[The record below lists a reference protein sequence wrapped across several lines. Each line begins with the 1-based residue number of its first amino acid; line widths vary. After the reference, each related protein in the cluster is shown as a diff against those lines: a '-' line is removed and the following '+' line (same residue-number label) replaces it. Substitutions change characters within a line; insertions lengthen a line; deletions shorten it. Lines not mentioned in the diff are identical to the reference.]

1 MIATSET
8 YKNLLKNPLHR
19 KEVRLNI
26 AGVIYMEADILS
38 ASMPRSGIFST
49 FDIGNCVSREL
60 DISIIP
66 KSDIPRNAQIRV
78 FVRLVAGNEVSEWI
92 PQGTFFI
99 RTRAK
104 DAATGALTI
113 TAFDAMLK
121 ADDIWLNENYDL
133 EDWPMPAAEAAKDI
147 AYRIGVSV
155 DPRTSLSTS
164 FPVAYPINE
173 NGDMTMREV
182 LSGIAVSNAGNWT
195 ITMNNKLLLVKA
207 ANIPDA
213 TNYLVN
219 EDGDA
224 ITFGGVR
231 MIVG

>member
-38 ASMPRSGIFST
+38 ASMPRSGLFST

-66 KSDIPRNAQIRV
+66 KGDIPKNAQIRV
-78 FVRLVAGNEVSEWI
+78 FVRLVAGGEVSEWI

-121 ADDIWLNENYDL
+121 ADAVWLNEEYDL
-133 EDWPMPAAEAAKDI
+133 EDWPMSASEAVNDI
-147 AYRIGVSV
+147 AKRIGIAV
-155 DPRTSLSTS
+155 DSRTSLSKS
-164 FPVAYPINE
+164 FPVAYPVNE

-195 ITMNNKLLLVKA
+195 ITMDNKLRLIKV
-207 ANIPDA
+207 ANPPA
-213 TNYLVN
+213 ESSYLVDD
-219 EDGDA
+219 DGDA

-231 MIVG
+231 IIVG

>member
-1 MIATSET
+1 MIATSDA
-8 YKNLLKNPLHR
+8 YKRILKNPLHR

-26 AGVIYMEADILS
+26 SGVDYMEADIVS

-60 DISIIP
+60 DVTIIP
-66 KSDIPRNAQIRV
+66 KGEIPRQAKIQV
-78 FVRLVAGNEVSEWI
+78 YVRLVHGNEASEWI
-92 PQGTFFI
+92 PQGKFFV

-104 DAATGALTI
+104 DTATGVLSI

-121 ADDIWLNENYDL
+121 ADAEWLDDSYDL
-133 EDWPMPAAEAAKDI
+133 DNWPMPTKDAVLDI
-147 AYRIGVSV
+147 AHRIGVTV
-155 DPRTSLSTS
+155 DPRTSLLDA
-164 FPVAYPINE
+164 FPVSYPVDE

-182 LSGIAVSNAGNWT
+182 LTGIAISNAGNWI
-195 ITMNNKLLLVKA
+195 ITMENKLRLIKA
-207 ANIPDA
+207 ADLPA
-213 TNYLVN
+213 STNYLVN

-231 MIVG
+231 IIVG

>member
-1 MIATSET
+1 MIATSEA
-8 YKNLLKNPLHR
+8 YKRILKNPLHR

-26 AGVIYMEADILS
+26 SGVDYMEADIVS
-38 ASMPRSGIFST
+38 ASIPRSGIFST

-60 DISIIP
+60 DITIIP
-66 KSDIPRNAQIRV
+66 KSEIPRQAKIQA
-78 FVRLVAGNEVSEWI
+78 FVRLVHGNEASEWI

-104 DAATGALTI
+104 DTATGALSV

-121 ADDIWLNENYDL
+121 ADEEWLDDSYELDN
-133 EDWPMPAAEAAKDI
+133 WPMPAKDAVSDI
-147 AYRIGVSV
+147 AYRIGVTV
-155 DPRTSLSTS
+155 DPRTSLLDA
-164 FPVAYPINE
+164 FPVSYPVDE

-182 LSGIAVSNAGNWT
+182 LAGIAISNAGNWT
-195 ITMNNKLLLVKA
+195 ITMENKLLLIKA
-207 ANIPDA
+207 ADLPA
-213 TNYLVN
+213 STNYLVN

-231 MIVG
+231 IIVG